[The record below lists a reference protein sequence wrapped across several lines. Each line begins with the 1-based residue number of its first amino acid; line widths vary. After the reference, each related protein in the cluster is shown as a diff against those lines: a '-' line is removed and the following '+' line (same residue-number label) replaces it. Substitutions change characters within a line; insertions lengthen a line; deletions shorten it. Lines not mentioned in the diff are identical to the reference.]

1 MGLGKSKI
9 TNEQNFSHVF
19 FNQLIAL
26 NSLGLCNPNIFG
38 YNYFCSLGQYA
49 NRGPILNCIYFFSYI
64 YFFFILI
71 YLLIFFKYLLRI
83 HFILSHLT
91 AVNLFQ

>member
-1 MGLGKSKI
+1 LYYIYKFNFLNFNIIKKILIIFLQKSFNKMGLGKSKI

-49 NRGPILNCIYFFSYI
+49 NRGPILNCIYYWSYI
-64 YFFFILI
+64 FSF
-71 YLLIFFKYLLRI
+71 
-83 HFILSHLT
+83 
-91 AVNLFQ
+91 